1 VAGLNPNLRLVDNR
15 PTDAKAVQP
24 VAITQG
30 DDEAVE
36 PRPKEPEDTPVLD
49 AEGNVIKIEH
59 ADGSVT
65 VSINGKPLQSAERA
79 ERTGWFKNLA
89 DDISD
94 MELTRIC
101 EDLMRG
107 IADDDQSRQEWVD
120 MVADS
125 VSLLGLKLE
134 NPQSGTSGDGAAVEG
149 MSRVRHPLLL
159 EACLR
164 FQANANGEFLPV
176 DGPVKVRDDDN
187 NSTPDFDDLAN
198 QYQKDFNHY
207 LTSTAHEFYPDTDR
221 MFLKLGFQGMG
232 FKKIYYCPI
241 RQRPVS
247 ETVEA
252 KDLIVNNEATSLQNA
267 SRITHRIWLKKSTF
281 KRMQILG
288 VYRDVDVGTARQ
300 PDLNAI
306 DKAEKEQ
313 QGVAQG
319 NMSRPEDRDREI
331 YECYCELDIEGYE
344 HKWRGKPSGLEVPYR
359 VTIDVSSRQILAVCR
374 DYNKKSVGP
383 LPERRRTFVPYVFVP
398 GFGFYGIGLLH
409 ILGNTTNAITAAWRE
424 MLDNG
429 MFANFPGF
437 LYAKQAGR
445 QDTLLKRVPP
455 GGGSPI
461 DTQGMPIGQ
470 AVMPLPYNTTQMAP
484 LMTLVD
490 NMAQTGMRLG
500 GTSEQPVEEPRG
512 NTPVGTTLAT
522 IEQAQKIINSVHKR
536 MHAAQALEFACI
548 AECFKEHP
556 ESFWECRDA
565 PSYPWDQ
572 ETFERA
578 LGQCNLVPVADPNT
592 ASQTQR
598 IAKVVALKGAQSAA
612 PPGMYDPIAVER
624 IVVRTIGFN
633 PDQLL
638 APPEAL
644 GKPTP
649 DMENAKAELD
659 IKRQNVGVKQQEVQV
674 KEREAQGKQALGQ
687 AELQL
692 KQQGQ
697 TTEQGLGAIKARV
710 DMETKQ
716 KDLDSKEQDR
726 LMGARLQL
734 IDLAQNVA
742 VHPESA
748 GLVEP
753 IAREAFQDIKER
765 QQHQDVKQH
774 GKTFGDLGGDMKGQP

>member
-1 VAGLNPNLRLVDNR
+1 LATPGLNPNLRLVDSR
-15 PTDAKAVQP
+15 D
-24 VAITQG
+24 
-30 DDEAVE
+30 
-36 PRPKEPEDTPVLD
+36 EPEKQLEPVEVNTSDDPPEGVDQPILD
-49 AEGNVIKIEH
+49 DKGNVIKIEH
-59 ADGSVT
+59 ADGSIT
-65 VSINGKPLQSAERA
+65 ISMDGKPVQSAERA
-79 ERTGWFKNLA
+79 ANEGWFKNLA
-89 DDISD
+89 DDID
-94 MELTRIC
+94 PNELSRIC
-101 EDLMRG
+101 DELIRG
-107 IADDDQSRQEWVD
+107 IEEDDLSRQEWVD
-120 MVADS
+120 MVAES
-125 VSLLGLKLE
+125 VALLGLKLE
-134 NPQSGTSGDGAAVEG
+134 KPESGAQGDGAAVEG

-159 EACLR
+159 EAILR

-176 DGPVKVRDDDN
+176 DGPVKIRDDDN
-187 NSTPDFDDLAN
+187 NSSPDLDELAN
-198 QYQKDFNHY
+198 HFQKDINHY
-207 LTSTAHEFYPDTDR
+207 LTSTATEYYPDTDR

-232 FKKIYYCPI
+232 FKKIYFCPI
-241 RQRPVS
+241 RNRPVS

-252 KDLIVNNEATSLQNA
+252 KDLIVNNEATSLQTA
-267 SRITHRIWLKKSTF
+267 SRITHRIAMKRSTF

-288 VYRDVDVGTARQ
+288 VYRDVDVGDAKE

-306 DKAEKEQ
+306 DRAEKDQ
-313 QGVAQG
+313 QGISQA
-319 NMSRPEDRDREI
+319 SLRAADRDRPM
-331 YECYCELDIEGYE
+331 YETYCELDIKGFE

-359 VTIDVSSRQILAVCR
+359 VTLDISSRQILSVCR

-383 LPERRRTFVPYVFVP
+383 LPERRRTFVPYLFVP

-445 QDTLLKRVPP
+445 QDTLVKRVPP

-536 MHAAQALEFACI
+536 MHAAQSLEFACI
-548 AECFKEHP
+548 LDVFREHP
-556 ESFWECRDA
+556 ESFWECNDA

-598 IAKVVALKGAQSAA
+598 IAKVVALKSAQGAA

-624 IVVRTIGFN
+624 IVVRTIGYN

-649 DMENAKAELD
+649 EMENDKAEID
-659 IKRQNVGVKQQEVQV
+659 IKKQNLGIKQGELQLEQR
-674 KEREAQGKQALGQ
+674 KIDGNLGLGQ
-687 AELQL
+687 AKLQMEKEL
-692 KQQGQ
+692 G
-697 TTEQGLGAIKARV
+697 TNEQGLGAIKARS
-710 DMETKQ
+710 DIAMKQ
-716 KDLDSKEQDR
+716 KDLDSKDEDR

-734 IDLAQNVA
+734 IDLAQNIA

-748 GLVEP
+748 ALVEP
-753 IAREAFQDIKER
+753 IAKEAFQDIQQR
-765 QQHQDVKQH
+765 QQEQDRRSSKGVEGPTKSL
-774 GKTFGDLGGDMKGQP
+774 GDIST

>member
-1 VAGLNPNLRLVDNR
+1 MAGLNPNLRLVDNR
-15 PTDAKAVQP
+15 GEPEKQLEP
-24 VAITQG
+24 VEVHTTG
-30 DDEAVE
+30 DD
-36 PRPKEPEDTPVLD
+36 PVD
-49 AEGNVIKIEH
+49 VDRNITDDQGNVIKIEH
-59 ADGSVT
+59 PDGSIT
-65 VSINGKPLQSAERA
+65 ISMDGKPVQSAERA
-79 ERTGWFKNLA
+79 ENAGWFKNLA
-89 DDISD
+89 DDISSN
-94 MELTRIC
+94 ELTRIC
-101 EDLMRG
+101 EELIRG
-107 IADDDQSRQEWVD
+107 IEEDDRSRVEWID
-120 MVADS
+120 MVAES

-134 NPQSGTSGDGAAVEG
+134 KPETGAQGDGAAVEG

-159 EACLR
+159 EAVLR
-164 FQANANGEFLPV
+164 FQANCNGEFLPV
-176 DGPVKVRDDDN
+176 DGPVKIRDDDN
-187 NSTPDFDDLAN
+187 NTTPDLDELAN

-207 LTSTAHEFYPDTDR
+207 LTTTATEYYPDTDR

-232 FKKIYYCPI
+232 FKKVFFCPI
-241 RQRPVS
+241 RSRPVS
-247 ETVEA
+247 ETIEA
-252 KDLIVNNEATSLQNA
+252 KDLIVNNEATSLQTA
-267 SRITHRIWLKKSTF
+267 ARITHRISMKRSTF

-288 VYRDVDVGTARQ
+288 VYRDVDVGVPKEA
-300 PDLNAI
+300 DLNAI
-306 DKAEKEQ
+306 DRAEQDQ
-313 QGVAQG
+313 QGV
-319 NMSRPEDRDREI
+319 NKSTLTRPEDRDRPI
-331 YECYCELDIEGYE
+331 YECYCELDIDGYE
-344 HKWRGKPSGLEVPYR
+344 HKWKGKPSGLEVPYR
-359 VTIDVSSRQILAVCR
+359 VTIDVSSRQILSICR

-383 LPERRRTFVPYVFVP
+383 LPERRRTFVPYLFVP

-445 QDTLLKRVPP
+445 QDTLVKRVPP

-536 MHAAQALEFACI
+536 MHAAQALEFQCI
-548 AECFKEHP
+548 ADCFREHP
-556 ESFWECRDA
+556 ESFWECSDA

-578 LGQCNLVPVADPNT
+578 LGQCNLIPVADPNT

-598 IAKVVALKGAQSAA
+598 IAKVVALKSAQAAA

-624 IVVRTIGFN
+624 IVVRTIGYN

-649 DMENAKAELD
+649 EMENEKAEVD
-659 IKRQNVGVKQQEVQV
+659 IKRQNLEIKQGELAIEQRKADGQL
-674 KEREAQGKQALGQ
+674 GLGQ
-687 AELQL
+687 AKLAMEKEHGTSEL
-692 KQQGQ
+692 
-697 TTEQGLGAIKARV
+697 GLGAMKAHSEIQ
-710 DMETKQ
+710 MKQ
-716 KDLDSKEQDR
+716 KDLDSKDEDR

-753 IAREAFQDIKER
+753 IAKEAFQDIRER
-765 QQHQDVKQH
+765 QREQDLRTKGQELGVTKP
-774 GKTFGDLGGDMKGQP
+774 GGLGDLKP